1 MPSLTHPPSSR
12 NSSSADL
19 LSGKFGNLSIIDE
32 MDDKLNAA
40 VIGCSTHV
48 WKVPMVRPNQIKA
61 AMHPIDPSK
70 SCSVIIY
77 DRTGLGKTHITR
89 IVDAIEQ
96 GVIRTIV
103 LLLTLSA
110 DQLAKFRGASQ
121 SFGTINAHH
130 MDKSFKESHS
140 KYNQL
145 LHGIRGLER
154 ATTSTMFLF
163 VSPQFIINYPDL
175 QMNMI
180 NAARERILRMVGIDE
195 FHLYVQ

>member
-48 WKVPMVRPNQIKA
+48 WKVPMVRPNRIKA
-61 AMHPIDPSK
+61 AMHLIDLLK
-70 SCSVIIY
+70 SRNIIIY
-77 DRTGLGKTHITR
+77 DRTGLGKTHITC
-89 IVDAIEQ
+89 IVGAIER
-96 GVIRTIV
+96 GVICTIV
-103 LLLTLSA
+103 PLLTLSA
-110 DQLAKFRGASQ
+110 DQLAKFRRASQ
-121 SFGTINAHH
+121 SFGTIKAHH
-130 MDKSFKESHS
+130 MDKPFKESHS

-145 LHGIRGLER
+145 LHRIRGLER